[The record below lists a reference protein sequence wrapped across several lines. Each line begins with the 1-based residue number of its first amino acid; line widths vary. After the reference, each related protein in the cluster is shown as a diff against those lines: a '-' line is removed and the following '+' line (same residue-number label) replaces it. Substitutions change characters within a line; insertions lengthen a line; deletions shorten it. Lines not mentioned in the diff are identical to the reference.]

1 MTEEQ
6 GVTRRQ
12 RRTSVQIEQM
22 VREFRDSGLTGRQF
36 CLREGLSPS
45 MLYRYLRR
53 TASGEIGGGDGL
65 VAVEL
70 ASRKPGLE
78 AGGCGLAVVL
88 AGGRRIA
95 VSAGFDGVT
104 LRRLVQTLET
114 M

>member
-22 VREFRDSGLTGRQF
+22 VCQFRDSGLTGRQF

-45 MLYRYLRR
+45 MLYRHLRR
-53 TASGEIGGGDGL
+53 AASGESGGRDGL
-65 VAVEL
+65 VEVEL

-88 AGGRRIA
+88 TGGRRIA
-95 VSAGFDGVT
+95 VSAGFDTVT
-104 LRRLVQTLET
+104 LQRLVQALER

>member
-6 GVTRRQ
+6 GITRRQ

-45 MLYRYLRR
+45 ILYRYLRR
-53 TASGEIGGGDGL
+53 TASRKSGGRDGL
-65 VAVEL
+65 VEVEL
-70 ASRKPGLE
+70 ASREPSQEG
-78 AGGCGLAVVL
+78 GGCDLAVVL

-95 VSAGFDGVT
+95 VSAGFDTVT
-104 LRRLVQTLET
+104 LQRLVQALER